1 MTPSPVQSNELKG
14 ETGPVIVAID
24 RQTRVRIKDI
34 GGQPPSLTGCLHQ
47 ASRSAAVGRPTVV
60 TVVCLLCL
68 QYTHFSDLIALVT
81 PNRVRPYF

>member
-1 MTPSPVQSNELKG
+1 MTPSHVQSNELKG

-47 ASRSAAVGRPTVV
+47 TSRLAAVGTVV

-68 QYTHFSDLIALVT
+68 QYTHFPDVIALVT